1 MTFVV
6 AIEGLIGAGKS
17 TVLDHLEKLGYSVV
31 KEPVEKWTFL
41 DKFYE
46 NPKKYSLALQTEIL
60 MTFKEQQEAFKQ
72 DIVFIERCPQTSRY
86 VFANLLRSMNNI
98 TNEEMSIYCDLY
110 DSFNFKEP
118 DMFIYLDCPVD
129 VCLKRQIGRGDSY
142 KVDKKYLQ
150 NLEKYYKLF
159 LIYTKWCI
167 NVNSEK
173 KTEEIVA
180 EIIEKVKKRCQS

>member
-6 AIEGLIGAGKS
+6 VIEGLIGAGKS

-31 KEPVEKWTFL
+31 KEPVENWTFL

-72 DIVFIERCPQTSRY
+72 DIVFIERCPQVSRY
-86 VFANLLRSMNNI
+86 VFANLLRSRNEI
-98 TNEEMSIYCDLY
+98 TDEEMSIYCDMYESLK
-110 DSFNFKEP
+110 FKEP
-118 DMFIYLDCPVD
+118 DLFIYLDCSMD
-129 VCLKRQIGRGDSY
+129 VCLNRQNGRGDSY
-142 KVDKKYLQ
+142 KVDKKYMKD
-150 NLEKYYKLF
+150 LEKYYKLF
-159 LIYTKWCI
+159 LIYTNCV

-173 KTEEIVA
+173 KTEEIA
-180 EIIEKVKKRCQS
+180 EDIIEIVKKYCRS